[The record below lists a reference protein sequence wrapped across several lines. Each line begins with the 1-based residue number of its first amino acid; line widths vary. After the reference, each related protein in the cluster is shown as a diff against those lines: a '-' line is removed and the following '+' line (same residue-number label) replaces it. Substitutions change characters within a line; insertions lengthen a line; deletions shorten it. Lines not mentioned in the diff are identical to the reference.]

1 MDSINIILAV
11 DRILLIQSIDS
22 MLLRRRNNGKGSTD
36 AVVSLK
42 SLSIHYLHPII
53 AINVYYNGSVIP
65 LQKPKSNTTTYKAKG
80 VLPTIPR
87 FSISKNMF
95 VILILF
101 CCNAYIIPV
110 CNMYR
115 IQGQKNLF

>member
-22 MLLRRRNNGKGSTD
+22 MLLRSRDNNKSSTD

-42 SLSIHYLHPII
+42 SLSIHYLNPII

-65 LQKPKSNTTTYKAKG
+65 LQNPKSNTTTYKGKG
-80 VLPTIPR
+80 ATI
-87 FSISKNMF
+87 FDF
-95 VILILF
+95 
-101 CCNAYIIPV
+101 
-110 CNMYR
+110 
-115 IQGQKNLF
+115 